1 MGVIGS
7 IRPPGEDGAD
17 ENGAFVVV
25 RVEAETYV
33 IDLRAGS
40 QLVLGSGE
48 EAGVRIRASGVE
60 ARHATILWDGETV
73 TVRNDGGDGLF
84 VGGKRATG
92 TVEVEPGDEI
102 ALGGAQVVVGVTA
115 PFTAGGRRALT
126 HHEFCERLHEEIARA
141 ARGNRPT
148 AVVMLRTRSG
158 EGGRVTA
165 AALDSFRAG
174 DVVATYAP
182 DEPEFLLPDADA
194 ATADMVVRRI
204 LHGLDTEAMV
214 GIAVAPGDGD
224 TAERMIRSARQA
236 LADAM
241 RAGRTDRT
249 YRAPLASTG
258 AEEPLAL
265 DAHTR
270 HVLEEARA
278 LASTD
283 EPVLVTGEGSTGKGL
298 FARLIHQSSARAK
311 GPLVVVY
318 CASLGDGS
326 SVDRAFGT
334 ADAPGGR
341 LLDAKGGTV
350 VLDEI
355 GDLEP
360 AAQERLLA
368 ALEALGDDVRPIA
381 TTQRAIGGLV
391 ERGAFDPELYQRVCG
406 KILELPALRNRK
418 EDILPLAIRFA
429 EEGGARRPVRL
440 SPAAIAR
447 LRSYP
452 WPGNVLELKNAMER
466 AVRLAGDGEIL
477 GEFLPSEPVPITP
490 SKGRLR
496 EHVDGVERDA
506 IIKAL
511 ADSNHNQTHAAR
523 RLGVSRRA
531 LIYKMEKYGLKPP
544 PGSKR

>member
-7 IRPPGEDGAD
+7 IRPPGEDGA
-17 ENGAFVVV
+17 EEGGAFVVV
-25 RVEAETYV
+25 RLDEETFV
-33 IDLRAGS
+33 VDLRVGAA
-40 QLVLGSGE
+40 LVLGSAPD
-48 EAGVRIRASGVE
+48 AGVRISAPGV
-60 ARHATILWDGETV
+60 APRHAIVHWDGETV

-84 VGGKRATG
+84 VGGKKAVG
-92 TVEVEPGDEI
+92 TTEVEPGDEI
-102 ALGGAQVVVGVTA
+102 ALGGAQVVVGIA
-115 PFTAGGRRALT
+115 SPFVAGGRRAFT

-148 AVVMLRTRSG
+148 AVVMVRTRSG

-194 ATADMVVRRI
+194 ATADTVVRRI
-204 LHGLDTEAMV
+204 LQGLDTEAMV
-214 GIAVAPGDGD
+214 GIAIAPGDGE
-224 TAERMIRSARQA
+224 TAERMIRAARAA
-236 LADAM
+236 LAEAM
-241 RAGRTDRT
+241 RAGRTDRA
-249 YRAPLASTG
+249 YRAPSMTSELD
-258 AEEPLAL
+258 EPLAL
-265 DAHTR
+265 DVHTR
-270 HVLEEARA
+270 HVLDEARI
-278 LASTD
+278 LARSD
-283 EPVLVTGEGSTGKGL
+283 DPVLVTGEGSTGKGL
-298 FARLIHQSSARAK
+298 FARLIHQHSARRD
-311 GPLVVVY
+311 GPIVLVY
-318 CASLGDGS
+318 CASLGEPDA
-326 SVDRAFGT
+326 VDRAFGP

-341 LLDAKGGTV
+341 LLEAKGGTV

-355 GDLEP
+355 GDLDQ
-360 AAQERLLA
+360 AAQERLLR
-368 ALEALGDDVRPIA
+368 ALDAVGADVRPIA
-381 TTQRAIGGLV
+381 TTQRALGGLV
-391 ERGAFDPELYQRVCG
+391 ERGAFDGELYARICA

-418 EDILPLAIRFA
+418 EDILPLALRFA
-429 EEGGARRPVRL
+429 EDAGARKPVRL

-531 LIYKMEKYGLKPP
+531 LIYKMEKYGLKAP